1 MSIKFSPKEAIALIA
16 KSFFMT
22 TAVKEGIP
30 LTIAEFYG
38 GIVEGTIK
46 GSDYQAP
53 EKSIYQEL
61 NKTIQNAV
69 DNLLHKPGYE
79 IPSDCVAALIEV
91 FSVENTLHFLKSSDP
106 LAQIKNAISNAFRQ
120 SENCDISTL
129 PLERIAEEMLTH
141 VYGSIKNNHNL
152 TGLISMVQI
161 LEIKQKI
168 DTLVSLLSSSQCN
181 TTDNQAPL
189 HPCDIKQVLQSMNHP
204 TEDHLDQLTPLPLSK
219 SEMQPIIEKKS
230 AMDYLETNF
239 REYVNAKVK
248 KYQENN
254 IEVGTPQL
262 LLMALNYPGNK
273 ALDILNC
280 FDAGGKHSGPYG
292 DKLLTF
298 LNEVDRYYQREH
310 RVYDNAQYLKLQ
322 KQIDIWLRNSE
333 NTHKLISPITFTY
346 FILKFSNGQTVKM
359 IRSHLGI
366 NFNDALG
373 FIRENQLPSF
383 PTSLI

>member
-1 MSIKFSPKEAIALIA
+1 MSIKFSLKEAIALIA

-22 TAVKEGIP
+22 TAVSKGIP
-30 LTIAEFYG
+30 LTIAEFCSE
-38 GIVEGTIK
+38 IVEVTIK
-46 GSDYQAP
+46 GPDYQAS

-61 NKTIQNAV
+61 NKTIKNAV
-69 DNLLHKPGYE
+69 DNLLHNPGYE

-120 SENCDISTL
+120 SENCDISSL
-129 PLERIAEEMLTH
+129 PLDRIAEEMLTH
-141 VYGSIKNNHNL
+141 VYGAIQKNHNL
-152 TGLISMVQI
+152 SGLISMVQI
-161 LEIKQKI
+161 LDIKQKI

-181 TTDNQAPL
+181 TTDNQDPL
-189 HPCDIKQVLQSMNHP
+189 RPCDVKQVLQSLNHP
-204 TEDHLDQLTPLPLSK
+204 TEDHLPLPLSK

-230 AMDYLETNF
+230 AVDYLETNF
-239 REYVNAKVK
+239 REYVNAKFK
-248 KYQENN
+248 EYQENN

-310 RVYDNAQYLKLQ
+310 RAYDNDQYLKFQ
-322 KQIDIWLRNSE
+322 KRIDIWLRNSE

-359 IRSHLGI
+359 IRSHLGT
-366 NFNDALG
+366 NYNDALG